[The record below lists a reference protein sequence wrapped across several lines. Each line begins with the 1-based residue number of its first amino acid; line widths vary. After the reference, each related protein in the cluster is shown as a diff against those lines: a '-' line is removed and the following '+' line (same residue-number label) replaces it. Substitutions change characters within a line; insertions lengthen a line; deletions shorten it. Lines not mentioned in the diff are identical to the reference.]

1 MMTREEA
8 INWLEAYLADYYDAM
23 DIPDDLP
30 YEVAHCPLRPPPRQP
45 GEGGAVVWWAVG
57 RLGGWLR
64 RRRTGLRYVDMQRMA
79 M

>member
-30 YEVAHCPLRPPPRQP
+30 YEVAQIALSALRPVSRETGNGADFCAKGLDRRAKSRQCI
-45 GEGGAVVWWAVG
+45 VI
-57 RLGGWLR
+57 L
-64 RRRTGLRYVDMQRMA
+64 
-79 M
+79 